1 MRVRVNGREREVPE
15 GATVADLIDSLGL
28 NPRRIAVERNRRL
41 VRRATFAQ
49 TALTPED
56 HVEIVTLVGG
66 GRSGKARRGESEKTG
81 KRENGRMG
89 IEVWEWSIETL

>member
-1 MRVRVNGREREVPE
+1 MRVHVNGREREMPE

-49 TALTPED
+49 TALAADD

-66 GRSGKARRGESEKTG
+66 G
-81 KRENGRMG
+81 
-89 IEVWEWSIETL
+89 